1 MEHLNKQTAG
11 KKKKALLIV
20 GIALA
25 ALLLIA
31 GGLGLY
37 AASEIGGWG
46 GDDSQ
51 LVTVTVEKGASTA
64 AIASALKEEGVIG
77 SKALFR
83 LYSKLNGGD
92 GTYQFGNHK
101 LPKKAAYKDVIATL
115 QQTAVNENVATV
127 TIPEGYS
134 LPQIAT
140 ALEEAGVCGGD
151 AFLDA
156 LQTGRF
162 EGSFEAEVSD
172 SPLKILK
179 MEGYCFPDTYQ
190 FEKGSDPAAVAQTML
205 AHFDSQITPEMRA
218 RMDEL
223 GMSLEETVTLASIIQ
238 KESFTNE
245 DMKQVSGVFHNRM
258 AAGSSLPMLQSDV
271 TIVFLRAYD
280 AYGLPYTEEQSEAYN
295 TYTVTGLP
303 IGPVACPG
311 KAALE
316 AALWPAS
323 HDYYYFVTDADNNYL
338 YAKTFPEHEK
348 NVAQADATR
357 GK

>member
-1 MEHLNKQTAG
+1 MLGPLGQVEDGLQVDD
-11 KKKKALLIV
+11 LSLIH
-20 GIALA
+20 I
-25 ALLLIA
+25 
-31 GGLGLY
+31 
-37 AASEIGGWG
+37 
-46 GDDSQ
+46 
-51 LVTVTVEKGASTA
+51 
-64 AIASALKEEGVIG
+64 
-77 SKALFR
+77 
-83 LYSKLNGGD
+83 
-92 GTYQFGNHK
+92 
-101 LPKKAAYKDVIATL
+101 
-115 QQTAVNENVATV
+115 
-127 TIPEGYS
+127 YS
-134 LPQIAT
+134 LPQIAA
-140 ALEEAGVCGGD
+140 ALEEAGVCDGD
-151 AFLDA
+151 AFLQA

-205 AHFDSQITPEMRA
+205 AHFDSQITAEMRA

-280 AYGLPYTEEQSEAYN
+280 AYGIPYTEEQSEAYN

-323 HDYYYFVTDADNNYL
+323 HDYLSLIHIYV
-338 YAKTFPEHEK
+338 EHEGAEELPSGLFGGGAAK
-348 NVAQADATR
+348 QVGHFRAQNNLGLGGQTGRPAAAGGGNTYQADDLVSHKVFGR
-357 GK
+357 GRVLRTTPMGGDTCLLYTSRCV